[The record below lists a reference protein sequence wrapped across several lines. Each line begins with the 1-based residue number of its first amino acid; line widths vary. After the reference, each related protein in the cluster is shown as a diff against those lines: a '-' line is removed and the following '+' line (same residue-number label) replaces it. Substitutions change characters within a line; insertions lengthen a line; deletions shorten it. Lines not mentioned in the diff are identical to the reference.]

1 MRGPSRFDVLIF
13 LIWCAVVGGIILFVV
28 ERAK

>member
-13 LIWCAVVGGIILFVV
+13 LIWCAIAGAVLIYVVDHV
-28 ERAK
+28 K